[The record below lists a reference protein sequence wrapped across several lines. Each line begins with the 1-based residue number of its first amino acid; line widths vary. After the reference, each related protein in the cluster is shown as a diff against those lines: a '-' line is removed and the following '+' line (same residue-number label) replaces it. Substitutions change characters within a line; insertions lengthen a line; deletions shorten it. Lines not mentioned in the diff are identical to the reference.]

1 MSDPTAPGPRVGS
14 DKAARDV
21 PARPADGPAGLSG
34 HPERVGPYRVLQLL
48 AQGGMGVV
56 YVAEQTEPVRRR
68 VALKVIKAGMDT
80 REVVARFEA
89 ERQALAVMEHPNIAK
104 VLDGGVTA
112 DGRPYFVME
121 LVKGVPITEY
131 CDTHKLSTRE
141 RLALFIEV
149 CHAVQHAHQKGV
161 IHRDLKPS
169 NVLVML
175 QDGKPV
181 PKVIDF
187 GIAKALSQSLTERTL
202 VTQVG
207 QAVGTPAYMSP
218 EQADASAL
226 DVDTRTDV
234 YSLGVMLFE
243 LLVGRLPLDPTEIGL
258 QAFMMKLALRETTPS
273 TPSAKLG
280 TLGNAAGLVSDF
292 RRTEVRALRREL
304 RGDLDWIV
312 MKALDPDRTRRYE
325 TVNAFAVDIERYL
338 NNEPVAARPPSTW
351 YRVSRF
357 TRRHRTPVIAGAVVA
372 VALVVGLSVAA
383 MGLVQARRAEAL
395 ARREAETSQQVAGFL
410 TGLFQVSDPSEAR
423 GNSVT
428 AREILDRGAEQIRT
442 GLAGQPL
449 VQAQMQSTMGTVY
462 RELGLYAEAQPLL
475 EQALATRRRVLPAG
489 DSLVQASMLEL
500 ARLAQR
506 QGRFA
511 VAESLYKET
520 LTERER
526 SAGAASPTLT
536 PVLSGLGGMYVTR
549 GRYAEAE
556 SLLTRAVDLR
566 TAEHTPDDAAFAGLL
581 RNLASAELADGQY
594 AESEPVFRRA
604 LAMYEQVS
612 GKDSPEVGRT
622 LNNLGIVYYYLK
634 RYDEAEQYYLRA
646 EANLTHNLGP
656 DHRDIASIDINLGEV
671 DWHRGHYA
679 DAEARLRHALE
690 ILHKN
695 VQPNHPSIGTAE
707 YDLANVLR
715 DEGRPKEAEPHYQ
728 QALRIREAALG
739 PDSKDVADVL
749 ADYAKLLRATNRVP
763 EAERYQ
769 ARAAAIRKRGE

>member
-1 MSDPTAPGPRVGS
+1 
-14 DKAARDV
+14 
-21 PARPADGPAGLSG
+21 
-34 HPERVGPYRVLQLL
+34 PYRVLQLL

-80 REVVARFEA
+80 REVVARFDA
-89 ERQALAVMEHPNIAK
+89 ERQALAVMDHPNIAK

-141 RLALFIEV
+141 RLALFVAV

-202 VTQVG
+202 VTQTG

-226 DVDTRTDV
+226 DVDTRTDI
-234 YSLGVMLFE
+234 YSMGVMLFE

-258 QAFMMKLALRETTPS
+258 QAFMVRLAMRESNPG
-273 TPSAKLG
+273 TPSAKLA
-280 TLGNAAGLVSDF
+280 TLGNAAPLVSGF

-325 TVNAFAVDIERYL
+325 TANAFAVDIERHL
-338 NNEPVAARPPSTW
+338 ANEPVAARPPSTW

-357 TRRHRTPVIAGAVVA
+357 VRRHRSGVIAGILIAA
-372 VALVVGLSVAA
+372 ALVTGLSVAA
-383 MGLVQARRAEAL
+383 MGLVQARRAEVI
-395 ARREAETSQQVAGFL
+395 ARREAEASRQVSSFL
-410 TGLFQVSDPSEAR
+410 TGLFQVSDPGEAR
-423 GNSVT
+423 GNTVT

-442 GLAGQPL
+442 GLASQPL
-449 VQAQMQSTMGTVY
+449 VQAQMLSTMGTVY

-475 EQALATRRRVLPAG
+475 EEALATRRRELPAD
-489 DSLVQASMLEL
+489 DSLVQASLLEL

-511 VAESLYKET
+511 AAESLYKET
-520 LTERER
+520 LKSRER
-526 SAGAASPTLT
+526 TVGPASPALA

-556 SLLTRAVDLR
+556 SLLTRAVALR
-566 TAEHTPDDAAFAGLL
+566 TAAGGADDAEFAGLL
-581 RNLASAELADGQY
+581 RNLASAELASGQY
-594 AESEPVFRRA
+594 AKSEPVFRRA
-604 LAMYEQVS
+604 LAMYEHVS
-612 GKDSPEVGRT
+612 GEDSPEVGRT
-622 LNNLGIVYYYLK
+622 LSNLGIVYYELN

-646 EANLTHNLGP
+646 EANLTKSLGP
-656 DHRDIASIDINLGEV
+656 DHPNIASININLGEI
-671 DWHRGHYA
+671 DWRGGRYA
-679 DAEARLRHALE
+679 DAESRLLRALG
-690 ILHKN
+690 ILHKT
-695 VQPNHPSIGTAE
+695 VQPNHPSIGTAD
-707 YDLANVLR
+707 YDLGNVLR
-715 DEGRPKEAEPHYQ
+715 DSGRPKEAETYYQ
-728 QALRIREAALG
+728 QALRIRQAALG
-739 PDSKDVADVL
+739 PTAPGVADVL
-749 ADYAKLLRATNRVP
+749 EDYAKLLRGVHRDA
-763 EAERYQ
+763 EAARLD
-769 ARAAAIRKRGE
+769 ARAHDIRGAAK

>member
-1 MSDPTAPGPRVGS
+1 VPNEPGPGS
-14 DKAARDV
+14 
-21 PARPADGPAGLSG
+21 PPEPEEGRPTLPG
-34 HPERVGPYRVLQLL
+34 HPERVGPYRVVQLL

-56 YVAEQTEPVRRR
+56 YVAEQTAPVRRR

-104 VLDGGVTA
+104 VLDGGVTS

-121 LVKGVPITEY
+121 LVKGVPITDF
-131 CDTHKLSTRE
+131 CDTQKLSTRE
-141 RLALFIEV
+141 RLTLFIDV

-187 GIAKALSQSLTERTL
+187 GVAKALSQSLTERTL

-258 QAFMMKLALRETTPS
+258 QAFMLKLALRES
-273 TPSAKLG
+273 TPSAPSARLG
-280 TLGNAAGLVSDF
+280 TLGNAGGIVSTL
-292 RRTEVRALRREL
+292 RRTDVRALRREL
-304 RGDLDWIV
+304 RGDLDWIA
-312 MKALDPDRTRRYE
+312 MKALDPDRARRYE
-325 TVNAFAVDIERYL
+325 TVNGLAEDIERHL
-338 NNEPVAARPPSTW
+338 NSEPVAARPPSTV

-357 TRRHRTPVIAGAVVA
+357 ARRHRSAVLAG
-372 VALVVGLSVAA
+372 ALVVAALVTGLSVAA
-383 MGLVQARRAEAL
+383 AALVQARRAEAL
-395 ARREAETSQQVAGFL
+395 AHQEAETSRQVAGFL

-423 GNSVT
+423 GNTVT
-428 AREILDRGAEQIRT
+428 AREILDRGADQIRT

-449 VQAQMQSTMGTVY
+449 VQAQMLTTMGTVY
-462 RELGLYAEAQPLL
+462 RELGLYAQAQPLL
-475 EQALATRRRVLPAG
+475 EQALATRQRLLPAD
-489 DSLVQASMLEL
+489 DSLVQVSILDLASLT
-500 ARLAQR
+500 QR

-520 LTERER
+520 LNARER
-526 SAGAASPTLT
+526 AFGPASPRLT
-536 PVLSGLGGMYVTR
+536 PALSGLGGMYVTR

-556 SLLTRAVDLR
+556 SLLTRGVALR
-566 TAEHTPDDAAFAGLL
+566 SAAGGPDDAQYAGML
-581 RNLASAELADGQY
+581 RNLASADLADGRY
-594 AESEPVFRRA
+594 AAAEPVFRRA
-604 LAMYEQVS
+604 LAMYENVS
-612 GKDSPEVGRT
+612 GADSPEVGRT
-622 LNNLGIVYYYLK
+622 LSNLGIVYYYLN
-634 RYDEAEQYYLRA
+634 RYAEAEQYYLRA
-646 EANLTHNLGP
+646 EANLTNSLGP
-656 DHRDIASIDINLGEV
+656 DHPNIASIDINIGEI
-671 DWHRGHYA
+671 DWRGGRFA
-679 DAEARLRHALE
+679 DAEARFHRALD
-690 ILHKN
+690 ILHKR
-695 VQPNHPSIGTAE
+695 VQPNHPSVGTAE

-715 DEGRPKEAEPHYQ
+715 DAGHAGEAEPHYQ
-728 QALRIREAALG
+728 RALQIREAAFG
-739 PDSKDVADVL
+739 RNAPAVADVL
-749 ADYAKLLRATNRVP
+749 TDYATLLRTTKRIP
-763 EAERYQ
+763 EAERYE
-769 ARAAAIRKRGE
+769 ARAAAIRRRSK

>member
-1 MSDPTAPGPRVGS
+1 MPDDAGPGSSQHPGAGDSGPGS
-14 DKAARDV
+14 
-21 PARPADGPAGLSG
+21 
-34 HPERVGPYRVLQLL
+34 HPDYVGPYRVLQVL

-56 YVAEQTEPVRRR
+56 YVAEQTAPVRRR
-68 VALKVIKAGMDT
+68 VAVKVIKAGMDT

-89 ERQALAVMEHPNIAK
+89 ERQALAVMEHPHIAK

-131 CDTHKLSTRE
+131 CDTQKLSTRE

-169 NVLVML
+169 NVLVTL
-175 QDGKPV
+175 QDGRAEPH
-181 PKVIDF
+181 VIDF

-226 DVDTRTDV
+226 DVDTRTDI

-243 LLVGRLPLDPTEIGL
+243 LLVGRLPLDPTEIGIHE
-258 QAFMMKLALRETTPS
+258 FMLRLASRDTTPS
-273 TPSAKLG
+273 TPSAKLA
-280 TLGNAAGLVSDF
+280 TLGNSGGIVSTL
-292 RRTEVRALRREL
+292 RRTDVRALRREL

-312 MKALDPDRTRRYE
+312 MKALDADRTRRYE
-325 TVNAFAVDIERYL
+325 TVNALAVDIQRHL
-338 NNEPVAARPPSTW
+338 DSEPVVARPPSTI

-357 TRRHRTPVIAGAVVA
+357 TRRHRTAVAAGVVVA
-372 VALVVGLSVAA
+372 AALLIGLSAA
-383 MGLVQARRAEAL
+383 AVGFVQARRAEAL
-395 ARREAETSQQVAGFL
+395 ARREAETSRQVAGFL

-423 GNSVT
+423 GNTVT
-428 AREILDRGAEQIRT
+428 AREILDRGADEIHT
-442 GLAGQPL
+442 GLVGQPL
-449 VQAQMQSTMGTVY
+449 VQAQMLSTMGTVY
-462 RELGLYAEAQPLL
+462 RELGLYARAQPML
-475 EQALATRRRVLPAG
+475 EEALAIRQRLLAPG
-489 DSLVQASMLEL
+489 DSLVQASALEL

-511 VAESLYKET
+511 VAESLYTQT
-520 LTERER
+520 LDVREREDG
-526 SAGAASPTLT
+526 SASPALV
-536 PVLSGLGGMYVTR
+536 PVLNGLGGMYVTR

-556 SLLTRAVDLR
+556 SLLTRAVALR
-566 TAEHTPDDAAFAGLL
+566 TTAGGKDDAAFAGLL
-581 RNLASAELADGQY
+581 RNLASADLADGRY
-594 AESEPVFRRA
+594 AESEPIFRRA

-612 GKDSPEVGRT
+612 GEDSPEVGRT
-622 LNNLGIVYYYLK
+622 LNNLGIVYYQLK
-634 RYDEAEQYYLRA
+634 RYPEAEQYYLRA
-646 EANLTHNLGP
+646 EANLTKSLGP
-656 DHRDIASIDINLGEV
+656 DHPNIASIDINLGET
-671 DWHRGHYA
+671 DWRRGSYGE
-679 DAEARLRHALE
+679 AETRLRRALD
-690 ILHKN
+690 ILHKR

-715 DEGRPKEAEPHYQ
+715 DAGRPREAEPHYQ

-739 PDSKDVADVL
+739 QQAPGVADVL
-749 ADYAKLLRATNRVP
+749 GDYAKMLRLVGRTA
-763 EAERYQ
+763 EADRLDARER
-769 ARAAAIRKRGE
+769 AIRDASK

>member
-1 MSDPTAPGPRVGS
+1 MSDESAQGS
-14 DKAARDV
+14 SAEPDERSTTL
-21 PARPADGPAGLSG
+21 PG
-34 HPERVGPYRVLQLL
+34 HPDRVGPYRVLQLL

-80 REVVARFEA
+80 REVVARFDA
-89 ERQALAVMEHPNIAK
+89 ERQALAVMDHPNIAK

-141 RLALFIEV
+141 RLALFVAV

-202 VTQVG
+202 VTQTG

-226 DVDTRTDV
+226 DVDTRTDI
-234 YSLGVMLFE
+234 YSMGVMLFE

-258 QAFMMKLALRETTPS
+258 QAFMVRLAMRESNPG
-273 TPSAKLG
+273 TPSAKLA
-280 TLGNAAGLVSDF
+280 TLGNAAPLVSGF

-325 TVNAFAVDIERYL
+325 TANAFAVDIERHL
-338 NNEPVAARPPSTW
+338 ANEPVAARPPSTW

-357 TRRHRTPVIAGAVVA
+357 VRRHRSGVIAGILIAA
-372 VALVVGLSVAA
+372 ALVTGLSVAA
-383 MGLVQARRAEAL
+383 MGLVQARRAEVI
-395 ARREAETSQQVAGFL
+395 ARREAEASRQVSSFL
-410 TGLFQVSDPSEAR
+410 TGLFQVSDPGEAR
-423 GNSVT
+423 GNTVT

-442 GLAGQPL
+442 GLADQPL
-449 VQAQMQSTMGTVY
+449 VQAQMLSTMGTVY

-475 EQALATRRRVLPAG
+475 EEALATRRRELPAD
-489 DSLVQASMLEL
+489 DSLVQASLLEL

-511 VAESLYKET
+511 AAESLYKET
-520 LTERER
+520 LKSRER
-526 SAGAASPTLT
+526 TVGPASPALA

-556 SLLTRAVDLR
+556 SLLTRAVALR
-566 TAEHTPDDAAFAGLL
+566 TAAGGADDAEFAGLL
-581 RNLASAELADGQY
+581 RNLASAELASGQY
-594 AESEPVFRRA
+594 AKSEPVFRRA
-604 LAMYEQVS
+604 LAMYEHVS
-612 GKDSPEVGRT
+612 GEDSPEVGRT
-622 LNNLGIVYYYLK
+622 LSNLGIVYYELN

-646 EANLTHNLGP
+646 EANLTKSLGP
-656 DHRDIASIDINLGEV
+656 DHPNIASININLGEI
-671 DWHRGHYA
+671 DWRGGRYA
-679 DAEARLRHALE
+679 DAESRLLRALG
-690 ILHKN
+690 ILHKT
-695 VQPNHPSIGTAE
+695 VQPNHPSIGTAD
-707 YDLANVLR
+707 YDLGNVLR
-715 DEGRPKEAEPHYQ
+715 DSGRPKEAETYYQ
-728 QALRIREAALG
+728 QALRIRQAALG
-739 PDSKDVADVL
+739 PTAPGVADVL
-749 ADYAKLLRATNRVP
+749 EDYAKLLRGVHRDA
-763 EAERYQ
+763 EAARLD
-769 ARAAAIRKRGE
+769 ARAHDIRGAAK

>member
-1 MSDPTAPGPRVGS
+1 MSEPTAPGPRLGS
-14 DKAARDV
+14 EQLSRDD
-21 PARPADGPAGLSG
+21 PAGPGARPAGPLD

-141 RLALFIEV
+141 RLTLFIEV

-207 QAVGTPAYMSP
+207 EAVGTPAYMSP

-258 QAFMMKLALRETTPS
+258 HAFMLKLALRETTPS
-273 TPSAKLG
+273 TPSAKLA
-280 TLGNAAGLVSDF
+280 TLGNAAGLVSGF

-304 RGDLDWIV
+304 RGDLDWIA

-338 NNEPVAARPPSTW
+338 NSEPVGARPPSTW

-357 TRRHRTPVIAGAVVA
+357 TRRHRTGVVA
-372 VALVVGLSVAA
+372 GMVVTVALLVGLSVAA
-383 MGLVQARRAEAL
+383 MGLVKARRAEAA
-395 ARREAETSQQVAGFL
+395 ARREAETSRQVAAFV

-423 GNSVT
+423 GNTVT

-449 VQAQMQSTMGTVY
+449 VQAQMLTTVGTVY
-462 RELGLYAEAQPLL
+462 RELGLYAQAQPLL
-475 EQALATRRRVLPAG
+475 EEALTTRQRLLPAG
-489 DSLVQASMLEL
+489 DSLVQVSMLEL

-511 VAESLYKET
+511 AAESLYTET
-520 LTERER
+520 LHERER
-526 SAGAASPTLT
+526 AEGPSSPELV
-536 PVLSGLGGMYVTR
+536 PVLSGLGGMCVTQ
-549 GRYAEAE
+549 GRYAQAE
-556 SLLTRAVDLR
+556 SLLTRAVALR
-566 TAEHTPDDAAFAGLL
+566 TAAGGPDDAEFAGLL
-581 RNLASAELADGQY
+581 RNLASADLADGQY
-594 AESEPVFRRA
+594 AAAEPVFHRA
-604 LAMYEQVS
+604 LAMYQQVS
-612 GKDSPEVGRT
+612 GEDSPEVGRT
-622 LNNLGIVYYYLK
+622 LNNLGIVYYYLN

-646 EANLTHNLGP
+646 EANLTKTLGP
-656 DHRDIASIDINLGEV
+656 EHPNIASININLGETA
-671 DWHRGHYA
+671 WRLGRYGE
-679 DAEARLRHALE
+679 AETRLRRALD
-690 ILHKN
+690 ILHKR
-695 VQPNHPSIGTAE
+695 VEPNHPSIGTAE

-715 DEGRPKEAEPHYQ
+715 DAGRPKEAEPHYQ
-728 QALRIREAALG
+728 TALRIRQALG
-739 PDSKDVADVL
+739 PNSSGVGDVL
-749 ADYAKLLRATNRVP
+749 TDYARLLRSQHRDA
-763 EAERYQ
+763 EAARMEARAQ
-769 ARAAAIRKRGE
+769 AIRAAAK

>member
-1 MSDPTAPGPRVGS
+1 MSDPTAPGPRLGS
-14 DKAARDV
+14 DELARDV
-21 PARPADGPAGLSG
+21 PAGPAGRPAGLSAL
-34 HPERVGPYRVLQLL
+34 PERVGPYRVLQLL

-141 RLALFIEV
+141 RLTLFIDV

-175 QDGKPV
+175 QDGRPV

-258 QAFMMKLALRETTPS
+258 QAFMMRLALRESSPS
-273 TPSAKLG
+273 TPSAKLA

-325 TVNAFAVDIERYL
+325 TVNAFAVDIERHL

-357 TRRHRTPVIAGAVVA
+357 TRRHRTAVVA
-372 VALVVGLSVAA
+372 GVVVVAALLVGLSVAA
-383 MGLVQARRAEAL
+383 MGLVQARRAETL
-395 ARREAETSQQVAGFL
+395 ARREAETSRQVAAFV
-410 TGLFQVSDPSEAR
+410 TGLFKVSDPSEAR
-423 GNSVT
+423 GNTVT

-449 VQAQMQSTMGTVY
+449 VQAQLLSTMGIVY
-462 RELGLYAEAQPLL
+462 RELGLYGQAQPLL
-475 EQALATRRRVLPAG
+475 EEALATRQRLLAAD
-489 DSLVQASMLEL
+489 DSLVQTSMLEL

-511 VAESLYKET
+511 VAESLYKST
-520 LTERER
+520 LHAREHALGP
-526 SAGAASPTLT
+526 SSSGLV

-556 SLLTRAVDLR
+556 ALLTRAVALR
-566 TAEHTPDDAAFAGLL
+566 TAAGGPDDAGFAGLL
-581 RNLASAELADGQY
+581 RNLASADLADGHY
-594 AESEPVFRRA
+594 ADAEPVFRRA
-604 LAMYEQVS
+604 LTMYEQVS
-612 GKDSPEVGRT
+612 GEDSPEVGRT
-622 LNNLGIVYYYLK
+622 LSNLGIVYYELN
-634 RYDEAEQYYLRA
+634 RFDEAEQYYLRA
-646 EANLTHNLGP
+646 EANLTRSLGP
-656 DHRDIASIDINLGEV
+656 DHPNIASININLGEI
-671 DWHRGHYA
+671 DWRRGRY
-679 DAEARLRHALE
+679 AEAETRLRHALD
-690 ILHKN
+690 ILHKD
-695 VQPNHPSIGTAE
+695 VQPNHPSVGTAE

-715 DEGRPKEAEPHYQ
+715 DAGRPREAEPHYQ
-728 QALRIREAALG
+728 TALHIRETALG
-739 PDSKDVADVL
+739 ANAPGVADVL
-749 ADYAKLLRATNRVP
+749 ADYAKLLRSLHRDA
-763 EAERYQ
+763 EAARLD
-769 ARAAAIRKRGE
+769 ARAQAIRAAGQ